1 MKGGNDRQKIHNEH
15 KTQVDGYLGLDETGG
30 GLVGETTWLDVVYFK
45 VLGFINKSLPCMDNV
60 ETKL

>member
-1 MKGGNDRQKIHNEH
+1 MQNYIKMKEGNDQQKIHNEH

-45 VLGFINKSLPCMDNV
+45 VLGFYK
-60 ETKL
+60 